1 MLKQLAAAALVAGM
15 AMVPLSAEVEAQDVT
30 LKLHQFLP
38 LRATIPARFL
48 TPWIEKVQQESGGRI
63 AVQHFPSMQLGGKP
77 PELIEQATDGAVD
90 LVWTVLGYTPGRFQ
104 RAEAFELPF
113 IMTTGE
119 ATSRAFQEYAE
130 RHMANDFPGLKV
142 IAVHTH
148 GPGVLHTKAPVNAL
162 ADLEGMK
169 LRGPTRVIT
178 GMLGKLGAVPVGM
191 PVPAM
196 PQALSK
202 GVIDGTVIPWEITL
216 PLKISELVEN
226 HTEFT
231 GEHGLYTATFVFAM
245 NRDSYDNLPDDLKQ
259 VIDAN
264 SGIETAAWAGRV
276 MDAGDVAGRGKA
288 AADGNNIVT
297 LDAAET
303 ARWAVAASS
312 VVSDW
317 VAEMKDR
324 GIDGQALVDEAKALV
339 EKHSR

>member
-15 AMVPLSAEVEAQDVT
+15 AMVPLSAEVQAQDVT

-317 VAEMKDR
+317 VAEMKDK

>member
-15 AMVPLSAEVEAQDVT
+15 AMVPLSAEVQAQDVT
-30 LKLHQFLP
+30 LNLHQFLP

-317 VAEMKDR
+317 VAEMKDK

>member
-15 AMVPLSAEVEAQDVT
+15 AMVPLSAEVKAQDVT

-178 GMLGKLGAVPVGM
+178 SMLGKLGAVPVGM

-259 VIDAN
+259 VINAN

-276 MDAGDVAGRGKA
+276 MDAGDVAGRAKA

-317 VAEMKDR
+317 VAEMKDK